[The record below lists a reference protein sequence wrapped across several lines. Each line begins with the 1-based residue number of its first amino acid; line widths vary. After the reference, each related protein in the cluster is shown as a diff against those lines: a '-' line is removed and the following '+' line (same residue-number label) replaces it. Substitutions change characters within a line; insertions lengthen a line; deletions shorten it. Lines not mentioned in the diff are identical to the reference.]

1 MMHEPLRW
9 AVGVTALLAIDF
21 FAEAVVFEWLEW
33 NFTTK
38 HDWFFL
44 LWWLAVAGWTVL
56 SARRLRL
63 LSCERSMQIF
73 RGERSQDIAVGV
85 ELLRELAV
93 GRIEFKE
100 HQCALGASLFHVHII
115 RRLLG
120 VIPDT
125 PDP

>member
-1 MMHEPLRW
+1 MWSKRMGLC
-9 AVGVTALLAIDF
+9 GQ
-21 FAEAVVFEWLEW
+21 
-33 NFTTK
+33 FTSSVM
-38 HDWFFL
+38 L
-44 LWWLAVAGWTVL
+44 PSRGGLC
-56 SARRLRL
+56 L
-63 LSCERSMQIF
+63 LSRERSLQVL
-73 RGERSQDIAVGV
+73 RGQRSQDLAVGV

-93 GRIEFKE
+93 GRVEFKE